1 MLKKSPKN
9 DNRIR
14 IAKYS
19 KFQKNPINNSIN
31 SNENSQNKI
40 IISKKIIN
48 IEPTKQK
55 IPQSISENLI
65 QSKEKNENK
74 KENSEKKIIQKLTII
89 FTFRNIDCDI
99 SINPEITISKLKHK
113 IANIIKLDSDKFVLI
128 YNDTEISISNYTKT
142 CKEFFNYP
150 KINSRPILIIKKKQ
164 RSSVGSDST
173 VNSQKYNNKVKII
186 NFPTSNKE
194 LAKIIEEF
202 FKQNSLSSDYVC
214 DHSIDDDILFGKDI
228 IKKVNNNELNSY
240 TIRFSSPN
248 LAFDFNRYLCSLK
261 LTNEKYKD
269 IKTNIILAKKRSI
282 NKIDSSKNINILKS
296 EKTIEK
302 NYSDLNKKMNS
313 GKYIDYFNNDQINKN
328 ISSNIE
334 NIENNNNEN
343 EINIKSIEIN
353 KKEQI
358 INEQKNENINTN
370 KEIEQKNDYNSISKK
385 ESRKIIV
392 KKNEDEIKSYKY
404 QKNYILKTNNVR
416 RSLKQ
421 QNYNVK
427 KVNKKMS
434 RIKSMP
440 DIEEQKSRQNNK
452 EPEFMDTFLK
462 LKKEG
467 GEMNFN
473 FVNFSGL
480 NISTYKNDKR
490 WVGSDGAVDLKNIP
504 FIWKRYYYYN
514 K

>member
-1 MLKKSPKN
+1 MLKILQKEDKK
-9 DNRIR
+9 IR
-14 IAKYS
+14 IPKYC
-19 KFQKNPINNSIN
+19 KYQKNPTKNATNNKN
-31 SNENSQNKI
+31 NQNKNNLNRNI
-40 IISKKIIN
+40 ID
-48 IEPTKQK
+48 IEPMK
-55 IPQSISENLI
+55 IKISQLPAENTI
-65 QSKEKNENK
+65 QSNEKNENK
-74 KENSEKKIIQKLTII
+74 KRNSEKKIIQKLTII
-89 FTFRNIDCDI
+89 FTFRNEDCSI
-99 SINPEITISKLKHK
+99 SINPEITIIKLKQK
-113 IANIIKLDSDKFVLI
+113 IGDIIKLDSDKFSLI
-128 YNDTEISISNYTKT
+128 YNETEISNANYTKT

-150 KINSRPILIIKKKQ
+150 KINSNPILIIKKKQ
-164 RSSVGSDST
+164 RSSVSSDNIA
-173 VNSQKYNNKVKII
+173 NSKKYNNKVKII
-186 NFPTSNKE
+186 NFPSSNKE
-194 LAKIIEEF
+194 LIKITEEF
-202 FKQNSLSSDYVC
+202 FKQNSLSSDYIC
-214 DHSIDDDILFGKDI
+214 DHNVDDDILSEEDVLKG
-228 IKKVNNNELNSY
+228 NNNKAHY

-328 ISSNIE
+328 ISSNFE

-404 QKNYILKTNNVR
+404 QKNYILKTNNFR